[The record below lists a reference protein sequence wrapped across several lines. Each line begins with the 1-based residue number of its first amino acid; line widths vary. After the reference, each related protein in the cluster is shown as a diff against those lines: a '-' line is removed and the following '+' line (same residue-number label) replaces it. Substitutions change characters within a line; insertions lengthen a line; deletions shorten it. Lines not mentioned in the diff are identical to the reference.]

1 MQADIL
7 DLGELNNQFDIVESA
22 GVIHHMENPIKGWRV
37 LVDCIKP
44 GGLMMLGLYSEL
56 ARQHIVNMRE
66 DISNLGIGPSDTEM
80 KLFRSNLIDLD
91 SEDLKVIK
99 FSPDFFNLSEWRDL
113 LFHVQEHRF
122 TLLQIS
128 KYLGELG
135 LYFCGFEPINQ

>member
-1 MQADIL
+1 
-7 DLGELNNQFDIVESA
+7 
-22 GVIHHMENPIKGWRV
+22 MENPIKGWRV

-99 FSPDFFNLSEWRDL
+99 FSPVFLNLSEWRDL

-128 KYLGELG
+128 KYLEELG
-135 LYFCGFEPINQ
+135 LYFCGFEPDKSIEYKFKLNNTHVNDLYQFRKVEFI